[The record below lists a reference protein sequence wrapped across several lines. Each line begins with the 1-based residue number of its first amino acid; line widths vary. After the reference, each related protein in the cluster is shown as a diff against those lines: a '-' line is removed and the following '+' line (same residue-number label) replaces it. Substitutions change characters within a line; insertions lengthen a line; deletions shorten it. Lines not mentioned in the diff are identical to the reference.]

1 MPTRSN
7 IQVYPFSRLG
17 GELARTD
24 GAVEV
29 EGGAAFGT
37 EGVGVVVRMWLV
49 LFVCGVCGGVAHAS
63 LR

>member
-7 IQVYPFSRLG
+7 IQVYPFPRLG
-17 GELARTD
+17 GEPAGTD

-37 EGVGVVVRMWLV
+37 EGVGVVVRR
-49 LFVCGVCGGVAHAS
+49 LFGVIC
-63 LR
+63 